1 MENYT
6 SYSLT
11 AIELLFGKLS
21 NEPEPG
27 SSQKMLKKLNHVL
40 LFAKYYIYNN
50 KLSSKQGS
58 LNEFTRK
65 LELKYHLEG
74 F

>member
-21 NEPEPG
+21 NEPDPV
-27 SSQKMLKKLNHVL
+27 SSQKMLKKLNYV

-50 KLSSKQGS
+50 KLSSKQES

-65 LELKYHLEG
+65 LEFKYHLEG
-74 F
+74 L